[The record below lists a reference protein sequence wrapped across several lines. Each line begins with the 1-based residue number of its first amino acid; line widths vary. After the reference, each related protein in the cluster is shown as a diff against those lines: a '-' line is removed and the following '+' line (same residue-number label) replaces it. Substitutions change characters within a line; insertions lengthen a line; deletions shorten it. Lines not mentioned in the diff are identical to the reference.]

1 MKNLTKIASVM
12 LALFL
17 ALCFV
22 SCKNAASSQAS
33 GEASGKAVVASFK
46 GTAGGSAVTY
56 TFYKD
61 KTLSYANSGA
71 SVGGTYTGDVSTDGM
86 GTITLDG
93 GNGQVIKYDWK
104 LEGNQI
110 TIGKSYMEGKV
121 TGLIFTR
128 I

>member
-22 SCKNAASSQAS
+22 SCKNEASSQD
-33 GEASGKAVVASFK
+33 SGKAVVASFE
-46 GTAGGSAVTY
+46 GTVGGSAVTY
-56 TFYKD
+56 TFYED
-61 KTLSYANSGA
+61 KTLSYDISGA

-86 GTITLDG
+86 GTITLDEVD
-93 GNGQVIKYDWK
+93 GQVIEYDWK
-104 LEGNQI
+104 LEGNEI

-121 TGLIFTR
+121 TGFILTR